1 MPCLWFAGTAR
12 EVVDFYASVLPASA
26 IDFATALPVDTP
38 SGPAD
43 SVDVIAFTLM
53 GQPFMAIG
61 GGANETFNH
70 AVSFMIECEN
80 QTDIDRLWTAL
91 GEGGQYE
98 RCGWL
103 KDRFGIYWQ
112 VTPKIMFEMMRNPD
126 RERAKRVVAAMLH
139 MTKLDIE
146 ALQIAYG

>member
-1 MPCLWFAGTAR
+1 
-12 EVVDFYASVLPASA
+12 VVDFYASVLPASA

-53 GQPFMAIG
+53 GQNFMAIG
-61 GGANETFNH
+61 GGAHESFNH
-70 AVSFMIECEN
+70 SVSFMIECEN
-80 QTDIDRLWTAL
+80 QADIDRLWTAL

-112 VTPKIMFEMMRNPD
+112 ITPKIMFEMMRNPD